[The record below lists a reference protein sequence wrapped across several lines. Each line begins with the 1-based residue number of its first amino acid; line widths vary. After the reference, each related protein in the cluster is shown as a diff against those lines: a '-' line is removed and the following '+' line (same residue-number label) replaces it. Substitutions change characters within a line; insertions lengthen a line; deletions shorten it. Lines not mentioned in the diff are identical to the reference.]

1 MRTSLRGIANK
12 ARRESGHR
20 FQNLSRLVSE
30 GFLRECWS
38 LLNKRASAGVD
49 GVSAQAYGA
58 DLEGNL
64 ARLVGRLKRGSYR
77 AKLVRR
83 KEIPKPGGKTRPL
96 GIPVVEDKLVQ
107 TAASRILE
115 AIWEQDFLPC
125 SYGYRP
131 GRSAREAVR
140 DLTRELQFGRYG
152 YVVEV
157 DIRGFFE
164 HIDHEWTVRMLVE
177 RIDDRRFVRLIR
189 KWLRAGVLGED
200 GRVIHPLTGCP
211 QGGVISPV
219 LANIYLHYVLDL
231 WFERR
236 VKRWCKMRAAMFRY
250 ADDVVFAFQR
260 GEDARAFFRAVRV
273 RLAKFHL
280 TASMEKSRIA
290 RFSRFHLGKQS
301 ESFEFLGFE
310 FRWMLDR
317 SGTPRVRRR
326 TARARLRAS
335 LKRVGEWCREMRS
348 LRSREIFAALN
359 SKLVGYYGYYGV
371 IGNWDSLQRFYTGV
385 LRILRKWLGR
395 RSERGRMSWRRLQA
409 LVQYHGLEPPRITE
423 VRRRQLE
430 LTTC

>member
-1 MRTSLRGIANK
+1 MRTSLRGIASK
-12 ARRESGHR
+12 ACRESGHR
-20 FQNLSRLVSE
+20 FQNLSRLLSE

-38 LLNKRASAGVD
+38 LVNKRASAGVD
-49 GVSAQAYGA
+49 GVSARAYGTE
-58 DLEGNL
+58 LEGNL
-64 ARLVGRLKRGSYR
+64 ARLVGRLRRGSYR

-83 KEIPKPGGKTRPL
+83 KEIPKSGGRTRPL
-96 GIPVVEDKLVQ
+96 GIPAVEDKLVQ
-107 TAASRILE
+107 TAASRILQ

-164 HIDHEWTVRMLVE
+164 HIDHEWMVRMLEE

-189 KWLRAGVLGED
+189 KWLRAGVLAED

-236 VKRWCKMRAAMFRY
+236 VKRRCKMRAAMVRY

-260 GEDARAFFRAVRV
+260 GEDARAFFSAVRV

-280 TASMEKSRIA
+280 TASKEKSRVV
-290 RFSRFHLGKQS
+290 RFSRFQLGKQS

-317 SGTPRVRRR
+317 KGVPRVRRR
-326 TARARLRAS
+326 TARERLRAS
-335 LKRVGEWCREMRS
+335 LKRVSEWCREMRS
-348 LRSREIFAALN
+348 QLVREIFAALN
-359 SKLVGYYGYYGV
+359 RKLLGYYGYYGV
-371 IGNWDSLQRFYTGV
+371 IGNWESLRRFYNGT

-409 LVQYHGLEPPRITE
+409 LVQYHGLEGPRITE
-423 VRRRQLE
+423 LRHRQLE
-430 LTTC
+430 LATC